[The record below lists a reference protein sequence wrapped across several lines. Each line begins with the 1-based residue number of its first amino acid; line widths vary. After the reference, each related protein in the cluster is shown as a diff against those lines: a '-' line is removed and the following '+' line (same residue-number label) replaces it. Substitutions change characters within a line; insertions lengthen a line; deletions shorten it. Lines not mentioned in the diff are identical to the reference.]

1 MSWNVDGADPR
12 PQFRREFDWARDP
25 YAARSAIGLGKFA
38 IVGPLINAV
47 NDAAAA
53 AAGVPV
59 NALYRNGSVVQI
71 RVT

>member
-1 MSWNVDGADPR
+1 MPLKPLPDIHEP
-12 PQFRREFDWARDP
+12 
-25 YAARSAIGLGKFA
+25 
-38 IVGPLINAV
+38 IVGKSPPNQRYQEYQQALDRMLRTVNINAA

-59 NALYRNGSVVQI
+59 GSLYRNGSVVQI

>member
-1 MSWNVDGADPR
+1 MAVPPLKPLPDSNEP
-12 PQFRREFDWARDP
+12 
-25 YAARSAIGLGKFA
+25 
-38 IVGPLINAV
+38 IVGKTPPSQRYLEYLQQIDKILRTMSINAV

-59 NALYRNGSVVQI
+59 GSLYRNGSVVQI